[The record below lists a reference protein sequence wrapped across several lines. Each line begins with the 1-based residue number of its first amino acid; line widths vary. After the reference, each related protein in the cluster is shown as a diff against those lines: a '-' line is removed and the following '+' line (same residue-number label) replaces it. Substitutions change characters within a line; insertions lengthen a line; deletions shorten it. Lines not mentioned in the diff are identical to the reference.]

1 MVGLLMEVKVT
12 TKRSDKAGK
21 LRSYLRNPISA
32 DFLSRVKATLKDNI
46 RDSTERP
53 LAYHTYP
60 SKHEGDLEAS
70 CFVELE
76 SPGVFIFGSTSAYAN
91 ILEEGRG
98 AQTARGKCFVFRG
111 YYPNPMAIRAAMK
124 RTPAWVEKLKKPM
137 AEFAPKTKGFHEG
150 ERMYSKGKPYVLN
163 KVTVTKVKGVRRA
176 KEVPLTPREMT
187 KQNLRFIENDL
198 IGDIEEMKTNPTKKI
213 DVMGRKKKITMKDFV
228 KEKAERFHIPGA
240 IPGEVPTKAE
250 HLLTW
255 GRVKKAAKYGIYTVF
270 TKHTKAIPP
279 YKVFTN
285 TAKWAKEELIK
296 EVKKG
301 VRNVKYRR
309 T

>member
-1 MVGLLMEVKVT
+1 MEVKVT
-12 TKRSDKAGK
+12 TKRSDKLGK
-21 LRSYLRNPISA
+21 LRSYMRNPIST
-32 DFLSRVKATLKDNI
+32 DFLARVKAALRDNI

-91 ILEEGRG
+91 VLEEGRG

-111 YYPNPMAIRAAMK
+111 YYPNPSAVRAAMK
-124 RTPAWVEKLKKPM
+124 RSPAWVEKLKKPM
-137 AEFAPKTKGFHEG
+137 EEFSPRTTGFRAG
-150 ERMYSKGKPYVLN
+150 ERMYSKGKPYRTK
-163 KVTVTKVKGVRRA
+163 KVTVKKVKGIRRA
-176 KEVPLTPREMT
+176 KEVPLTPKEMT
-187 KQNLRFIENDL
+187 KQNIRFIENDL
-198 IGDIEEMKTNPTKKI
+198 IGDIEEMKSNPNKKI
-213 DVMGRKKKITMKDFV
+213 DVPGRKKKLTMQEFV
-228 KEKAERFHIPGA
+228 KEKAEKLHIPGA
-240 IPGEVPTKAE
+240 IPGKVPTKAE

-255 GRVKKAAKYGIYTVF
+255 GRVKKALPFGIYTVF
-270 TKHTKAIPP
+270 TKHTKAIAP

-309 T
+309 K

>member
-1 MVGLLMEVKVT
+1 MEVKVT

-21 LRSYLRNPISA
+21 LRSYMRNPISDA
-32 DFLSRVKATLKDNI
+32 FLEKVKTVLRDNI
-46 RDSTERP
+46 RDSSKRP

-60 SKHEGDLEAS
+60 SNHQGDLEAS
-70 CFVELE
+70 CFVELQ
-76 SPGVFIFGSTSAYAN
+76 SPGVFVFGSTSPYAGV
-91 ILEEGRG
+91 LEEGRR

-124 RTPAWVEKLKKPM
+124 RTPGWAEKLSKPM
-137 AEFAPKTKGFHEG
+137 KEFSPKTKGIGAG
-150 ERMYSKGKPYVLN
+150 ERMYSRGKPYSLN
-163 KVTVTKVKGVRRA
+163 KVVVKKVKGVRKA

-198 IGDIEEMKTNPTKKI
+198 IADIEEMKTNPNKKI
-213 DVMGRKKKITMKDFV
+213 DVEGRKKKMTMKEFV
-228 KEKAERFHIPGA
+228 KKKVERLNIPGA
-240 IPGEVPTKAE
+240 TPGEVPTKAE

-255 GRVKKAAKYGIYTVF
+255 GRVKKALPYGIYTVF

-301 VRNVKYRR
+301 VRDVRYRR
-309 T
+309 K